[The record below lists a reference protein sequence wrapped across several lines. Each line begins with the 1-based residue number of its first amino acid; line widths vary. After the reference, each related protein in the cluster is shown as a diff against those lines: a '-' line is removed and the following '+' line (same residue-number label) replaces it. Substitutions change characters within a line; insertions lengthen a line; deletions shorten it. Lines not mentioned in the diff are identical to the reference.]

1 MEQKAGIIDRV
12 LSLINRGPA
21 KHTSNVKGHKK
32 SQQKNSPKDGVK
44 VVKKVVKTKRR

>member
-1 MEQKAGIIDRV
+1 MEQKVGIIDRV

-21 KHTSNVKGHKK
+21 KQNSNVKAHKK
-32 SQQKNSPKDGVK
+32 SHSKNSPKDGVK